1 MQLFRASKWQESS
14 LRYGVDCIHAMS
26 FLVFSGRH
34 TVLLPEHAVEAGV
47 IPEAV
52 FVEGARDVGAC
63 CNGLAAALK
72 PFLRNVLVNGDA
84 EAVLE
89 VMGDVILGKADMVCQ
104 NIQRQILGQML
115 VNEQRDLLHQIPGAG
130 NDGVFS
136 FIYDAIHIEQ
146 QIIQCQV
153 DGGIAPIAVGMKFL
167 QKPDQTGL
175 DGRKFCFVKMI
186 IAAAGGGSLTVA

>member
-1 MQLFRASKWQESS
+1 MR
-14 LRYGVDCIHAMS
+14 
-26 FLVFSGRH
+26 FLEFSGRH

-89 VMGDVILGKADMVCQ
+89 VMGNVILGKTDMVSQ
-104 NIQRQILGQML
+104 NIQRQILGQMF
-115 VNEQRDLLHQIPGAG
+115 VNEQHDLLHQIPGAG
-130 NDGVFS
+130 DDGMLS
-136 FIYDAIHIEQ
+136 FIYDAIHIEK
-146 QIIQCQV
+146 QIIQSQV
-153 DGGIAPIAVGMKFL
+153 NGGIAPIAVGMEFL
-167 QKPDQTGL
+167 QEPDQTGL
-175 DGRKFCFVKMI
+175 DGRKFCWRWLR
-186 IAAAGGGSLTVA
+186 AASEKHSREIPSAVLRHIPG